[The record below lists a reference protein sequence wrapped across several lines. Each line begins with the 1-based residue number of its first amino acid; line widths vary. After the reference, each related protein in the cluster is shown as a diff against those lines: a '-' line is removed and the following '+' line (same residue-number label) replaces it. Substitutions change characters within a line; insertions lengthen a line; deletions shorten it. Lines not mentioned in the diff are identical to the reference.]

1 MRSVNKNIFSV
12 NEFLSNAFAPGQEL
26 LSLLYKDSEVL
37 MFLEAVISLS
47 IAASGGTDDDM
58 IQERNAQSF
67 ARGGDITSE

>member
-12 NEFLSNAFAPGQEL
+12 NEFLSNAFAPGREL
-26 LSLLYKDSEVL
+26 LSLLCKGSEVL